1 MATTESYY
9 IQDTVTSDILL
20 DDGTWARNDDASN
33 AKTFSDRSSAVT
45 HIDTLPADNYVV
57 LCTIVKTD

>member
-20 DDGTWARNDDASN
+20 DDGTWARDDDASN
-33 AKTFSDRSSAVT
+33 AKTFSDRSSAVN
-45 HIDTLPADNYVV
+45 HVDTLVN
-57 LCTIVKTD
+57 CTYKIYAKIEKTD

>member
-20 DDGTWARNDDASN
+20 NDGTWARDDDASN
-33 AKTFSDRSSAVT
+33 AKTFSDRSSAVA
-45 HIDTLPADNYVV
+45 HVDTLVNGTYRIYSRIA
-57 LCTIVKTD
+57 KTD